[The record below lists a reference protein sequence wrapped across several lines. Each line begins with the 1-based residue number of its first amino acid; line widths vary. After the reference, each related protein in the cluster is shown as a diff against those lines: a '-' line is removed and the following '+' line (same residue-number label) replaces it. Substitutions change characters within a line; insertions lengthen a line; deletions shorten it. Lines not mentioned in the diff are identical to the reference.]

1 MHLSTMEQLNSY
13 IKKRSLELPNYTG
26 YCTFEE
32 FCYINNL
39 NEDTISDGAIDYYY
53 KWVYNK
59 FAARSH
65 EGKMT
70 AIEESLKSHNS
81 DWVIKRLKR
90 NFPDYYSRD
99 IKTYETEQDETQ
111 HKKELSVKIG
121 IVVMSVPKNNALV
134 DIKSLST
141 CLLKPS
147 KESDKLYEILD
158 FELYNLTYV
167 SFDTKRQEYD
177 LYFEPVYTDSAVDM
191 VKAGGNIVYHVTSKE
206 NYDKIKRT
214 GLRPKIG
221 LAPYNG
227 PGYYRVFPERT
238 FLICN
243 SKSVKRD
250 IQHAITDKG
259 LHKNDYVIL
268 KIDIKYHN
276 IGLFID
282 DASTNKNHIYTLEA
296 IPPSLI
302 TPIYDIDDIE

>member
-1 MHLSTMEQLNSY
+1 MEQLNSY
-13 IKKRSLELPNYTG
+13 IKKRSLELPNYSG

-32 FCYINNL
+32 FCYLNNFD
-39 NEDTISDGAIDYYY
+39 EDTISEGAIDYYY
-53 KWVYNK
+53 KWVYSK

-65 EGKMT
+65 EGKMKL
-70 AIEESLKSHNS
+70 IEESLKSHNS
-81 DWVIKRLKR
+81 EWVVKRLNK
-90 NFPDYYSRD
+90 NFPNYYSRD
-99 IKTYETEQDETQ
+99 IKTYETEQAEVQ

-121 IVVMSVPKNNALV
+121 IVIMSVPKDNVLV
-134 DIKSLST
+134 DRRSLST

-167 SFDTKRQEYD
+167 SFDVKRQEYD
-177 LYFEPVYTDSAVDM
+177 LFFEPVYTDSAAGM

-214 GLRPKIG
+214 GLRPRIG
-221 LAPYNG
+221 LAPYHG
-227 PGYYRVFPERT
+227 PEYYRVFPERT

-259 LHKNDYVIL
+259 LRKNDYVIL
-268 KIDIKYHN
+268 KIDIKHHN
-276 IGLFID
+276 IGLFVD
-282 DASTNKNHIYTLEA
+282 DASSNERHIYTLEA